1 MTENKAEILTVKQL
15 LNHNISIP
23 EYQRPYKWTTKN
35 ISELLYDIENAIK
48 YSAIYGESFRYRL
61 GTVILHNDNNCC
73 KVVDGQ
79 QRIISLT
86 LLSLCLNDKCECD
99 FLDNSLF
106 TDSIT
111 KFNIKKNYDYIN
123 DFLVSKEPNFKE
135 KLITC
140 LEEILEVVVITV
152 NIEAEAFQLF
162 DSQNTRGK
170 ALDPHDLLKAF
181 HLREMKDY
189 PYEMRHAVEKW
200 EAVEP
205 DDIKKIYSKYLF
217 PIYNWTRNVKTIPFT
232 VEQIDMYKGVL
243 STSPYNYARRAAKAS
258 PFFQIGEPFVAG
270 NDFFEMTAH
279 YLELHKDVE
288 HEILLSEEFKDI
300 SEIIKNPPKK
310 STGFGYA
317 VELFFCALFCYYDK
331 FRNFDRRAVIKLF
344 VWAMM
349 IRIDMQN
356 LSFETIN
363 NYAIGSNNEKY
374 SNHISVF
381 SLIKCARFHN
391 EIANLQITISNSNSS
406 GDWNSLFDQI
416 YNLYSGGLI

>member
-1 MTENKAEILTVKQL
+1 MGKNKAEILTVQDL
-15 LNHNISIP
+15 LNRNIMIP

-35 ISELLYDIENAIK
+35 IFELLYDIENAMK
-48 YSAIYGESFRYRL
+48 NSVIYGESYRYRL
-61 GTVILHNDNNCC
+61 GTIILHNDNICN

-86 LLSLCLNDKCECD
+86 LLSLCLNNNCNFE
-99 FLDNSLF
+99 FLDNSSF

-111 KFNIKKNYDYIN
+111 KYNIKMNYDYIN
-123 DFLVSKEPNFKE
+123 DFLVSKEQDFKE
-135 KLITC
+135 RLISC
-140 LEEILEVVVITV
+140 LENVLEVVVITV
-152 NIEAEAFQLF
+152 DNEAEAFQLF

-170 ALDPHDLLKAF
+170 ALDPHDLLKAY

-205 DDIKKIYSKYLF
+205 NNIKRLYSKYLF
-217 PIYNWTRNVKTIPFT
+217 PIYNWSRNIKTIPFT

-243 STSPYNYARRAAKAS
+243 NTSTYNYARRAAKAS
-258 PFFQIGEPFVAG
+258 PFYQIGEPFIAG

-279 YLELHKDVE
+279 YLELYKDVE
-288 HEILLSEEFKDI
+288 YEILSSGRFENI
-300 SEIIKNPPKK
+300 CEIIKNPPKK

-317 VELFFCALFCYYDK
+317 VELFFCALLCYYDK
-331 FRNFDRRAVIKLF
+331 FRNFDRRAVVKLF

-356 LSFETIN
+356 LSYETIN

-381 SLIKCARFHN
+381 SKIKCARFHN
-391 EIANLQITISNSNSS
+391 EIANLQINLSNSNSG
-406 GDWNSLFDQI
+406 GDWDLLFNQI
-416 YNLYSGGLI
+416 YNLHSGGLL